1 MGLVTICDV
10 VDLAMLQAN
19 YELSS
24 LINMSHHPPERHA
37 EIDILCINPIFAHR
51 WVGAAGCVHA
61 GCQTGKG
68 GGQCAGAVALRTS
81 TSLCGLMQAL
91 VF

>member
-1 MGLVTICDV
+1 MYGTEKGLAIVACCQDEVVGLVTICDV

-51 WVGAAGCVHA
+51 WVGTAGCVP
-61 GCQTGKG
+61 TVERE
-68 GGQCAGAVALRTS
+68 GAN
-81 TSLCGLMQAL
+81 G
-91 VF
+91 